1 MYVDN
6 KSFIEKWVNHRHFFI
21 DEKNLQ
27 KLGLTGELISV
38 YSYCMIIPSF
48 QSYFLVLQLVKWWLP
63 VINSVL
69 IAVSNYLTT
78 VKKRLTIFFSKNY
91 ALYEISP
98 LDEAKTSIKP
108 LKQQKC

>member
-38 YSYCMIIPSF
+38 YSYYMIIPSF
-48 QSYFLVLQLVKWWLP
+48 QSYFLVLQLVKSWLT
-63 VINSVL
+63 VVNSVL
-69 IAVSNYLTT
+69 IVVSNYLTT
-78 VKKRLTIFFSKNY
+78 VKQRLTIFFSQKY
-91 ALYEISP
+91 VLYERSP
-98 LDEAKTSIKP
+98 LDEAKPSIKP
-108 LKQQKC
+108 LTQQKC